1 MEKIYDA
8 LEKIS
13 RSEENF
19 ERTAT
24 SIIQNYL
31 AVKKYEESHE
41 FISLIEKKLGRQYTR
56 FVNHVDIFQKHF
68 VLFCKIQLKRM
79 IYIFYYYPEINKTR
93 EK

>member
-56 FVNHVDIFQKHF
+56 FVISRRYFLKIFCI
-68 VLFCKIQLKRM
+68 VM
-79 IYIFYYYPEINKTR
+79 
-93 EK
+93 